1 MLNDVS
7 SASHKALHAC
17 YVWQPRTFSA
27 FPSDRGGTGEK
38 TPQKTLLSFFFPVFF
53 FTGYK
58 QNTQIMFGKNECSMP
73 SLGMDC
79 PSQRALAK
87 MIEIND
93 SVHGTETSN
102 GTKKCGTRIS
112 RRECTS
118 LSTAR
123 YNHAFRCMRQRLRK
137 RS

>member
-1 MLNDVS
+1 MM
-7 SASHKALHAC
+7 SAAQATRRCMHVMFGNPALFLHFHLTKEEQERKHHKRHYFL
-17 YVWQPRTFSA
+17 F
-27 FPSDRGGTGEK
+27 FP
-38 TPQKTLLSFFFPVFF
+38 FFFK
-53 FTGYK
+53 GYK
-58 QNTQIMFGKNECSMP
+58 QNTQIMFGKNEWSML
-73 SLGMDC
+73 SLRMDC

-102 GTKKCGTRIS
+102 RKKKCGTRIS

-118 LSTAR
+118 ASTVR
-123 YNHAFRCMRQRLRK
+123 YNHAFRCMRQRQRK